1 MKESGLAHY
10 NMVGRNKLNNLVY
23 IVNPLPH
30 SLLNF
35 MFDFWNLQPKDE
47 KKYIFNNVIS
57 MLNNIEE

>member
-35 MFDFWNLQPKDE
+35 MFDF
-47 KKYIFNNVIS
+47 
-57 MLNNIEE
+57 